1 MTAAICMVLF
11 TFFIC
16 IFNAHK
22 LRKHI
27 ERRIESD
34 FLKNAQKDVSMFEE
48 YSEAEKQ
55 KTSQKLKKLKE
66 LKGRYND

>member
-1 MTAAICMVLF
+1 MTASIFMILF
-11 TFFIC
+11 TVFVC
-16 IFNAHK
+16 IFSAHR
-22 LRKHI
+22 LRKQI

-34 FLKNAQKDVSMFEE
+34 FLKNARQDVSMFEE

-66 LKGRYND
+66 LKGRYDD